1 MCESGS
7 VASQLTQWHAVVDTA
22 QDPALLPLV
31 RATPG
36 HQCLV
41 SGDMAPELAATMPY
55 VLRLRSG
62 EALADAWR
70 DHGSGRNW
78 GILFETDRGADWM
91 RLHFKKFLNAKLPD
105 GTIALFRFYDPRV
118 FRTFV
123 RAAAPQEVAPW
134 FDGIK
139 RYSVESH
146 APGAFHD
153 FRHENG
159 QLFDGPHPVIPA
171 TA

>member
-7 VASQLTQWHAVVDTA
+7 VANEGTLWHAIVDTA

-31 RATPG
+31 RKTPG

-41 SGDMAPELAATMPY
+41 SGDLAPELAATMPY
-55 VLRLRSG
+55 IVRLRPG

-78 GILFETDRGADWM
+78 GILFETTRGSDWM

-105 GTIALFRFYDPRV
+105 GMIALFRFYDPRV
-118 FRTFV
+118 FRTYL
-123 RAAAPQEVAPW
+123 RAATPQEAAAW
-134 FDGIK
+134 FDGIE
-139 RYSVESH
+139 RYSVESET
-146 APGAFHD
+146 PGAFHD
-153 FRHENG
+153 FRFHNG
-159 QLFDGPHPVIPA
+159 QLYDGQHAVTPIA
-171 TA
+171 A